1 MCSHYLV
8 HTFLASRIIDKINI
22 SKLYFIREET
32 KILLGE
38 VLKYEV
44 HFFWSSEDNT
54 QHLKTEGRAGAPANA
69 LHGKGNALKHRI

>member
-8 HTFLASRIIDKINI
+8 YTFLASRIVEKINI

-44 HFFWSSEDNT
+44 RFF
-54 QHLKTEGRAGAPANA
+54 GAV
-69 LHGKGNALKHRI
+69 RIILSI